1 MEESTNFNRAC
12 IGMSFE
18 LMELFTIFIKKCL
31 NFATQEW
38 EQPFNEIHSFNEMIF
53 TECCNHKNWL
63 ISKIQKHEN
72 IQQAIEFKN
81 CFRKV
86 TVLKLW

>member
-1 MEESTNFNRAC
+1 
-12 IGMSFE
+12 
-18 LMELFTIFIKKCL
+18 
-31 NFATQEW
+31 
-38 EQPFNEIHSFNEMIF
+38 MIF